1 MQKQMAEYMDGD
13 YYAIPISDTEY
24 LIVPKAEQD
33 TVVYLQSVLSRLGN
47 SVLAS
52 AELRNRA
59 AYEYDSGSNRMKPFD
74 HTRILQGLSAV
85 GEEIPGYHVNQRE
98 PTEKEIKKS
107 NRTH

>member
-1 MQKQMAEYMDGD
+1 MFVFAILITFTFILIISFIPVLVLQL
-13 YYAIPISDTEY
+13 YYTIS
-24 LIVPKAEQD
+24 
-33 TVVYLQSVLSRLGN
+33 LGN